1 MRARV
6 RRLEGISAS
15 AADAF
20 ELLKGS
26 GRAVFLDSSLPG
38 DLGRFSIVGIDPRTV
53 LTDEDGV
60 VKVNGRRV
68 EGDFLETARS
78 LFESRR
84 DQSPDGLPL
93 VSGAIGYL
101 SYDFGRRF
109 EHIESRHHK
118 ELKMPDAQ
126 LVFYRNYL
134 IEDRASGTLFLTDD
148 GLDDGSG
155 RRFDE
160 LERLVRSAPTA
171 PVPVRT
177 DRLAAF
183 RSRFTREEYEAAV
196 AAMTRYM
203 GAGDIYV
210 ANMTHELVVPSQA
223 APYDVYRY
231 LRTYNPAPFSAY
243 LEGEDWAVCC
253 ASVERFLRLR
263 DGVVQ
268 TRPIKGTRPRGAM
281 PEEDRA
287 NLAELRDSAK
297 DHSELL
303 MIVDLERN
311 DLSRVC
317 VPGSVQVTDHF
328 AIEPYATVF
337 HLVSTIEGRLADD
350 KDAFDLVR
358 AAFPGGSITGAPK
371 IRAMQIIDELER
383 SARGMYTGSIGYFS
397 DSGDCDLNIVIRTA
411 VWQDGCYRIGVGGG
425 ITYES
430 DPTFEYQET
439 LDKARAVL
447 AAVAGG
453 EAR

>member
-1 MRARV
+1 MRAHV
-6 RRLEGISAS
+6 RRLEGVSAS
-15 AADAF
+15 AADVF

-26 GRAVFLDSSLPG
+26 SRAAFLDSSLPG
-38 DLGRFSIVGIDPRTV
+38 DLGRFSIVGMDSRTV

-60 VKVNGRRV
+60 VTVDGHQV

-78 LFESRR
+78 FFEPRR

-93 VSGAIGYL
+93 ASGAIGYL

-109 EHIESRHHK
+109 EHIESRHPR

-134 IEDRASGTLFLTDD
+134 IEDRASGALFLTDD
-148 GLDDGSG
+148 GLGDGSD
-155 RRFDE
+155 RRLGE

-171 PVPVRT
+171 PVPAHT

-183 RSRFTREEYEAAV
+183 QSRFARGEYEAAV
-196 AAMTRYM
+196 TAMTRYM

-243 LEGEDWAVCC
+243 LEGEGWAVCC
-253 ASVERFLRLR
+253 ASMERFLHLR

-268 TRPIKGTRPRGAM
+268 TRPIKGTRPRGAT

-337 HLVSTIEGRLADD
+337 HLVSTIEGRLAED

-383 SARGMYTGSIGYFS
+383 SARGLYTGSIGYFS
-397 DSGDCDLNIVIRTA
+397 DSGDCDLNIVIRAA

-430 DPTFEYQET
+430 DPAFEYQET

>member
-1 MRARV
+1 MRAHV
-6 RRLEGISAS
+6 RRLEGVSAN
-15 AADAF
+15 AADVF

-26 GRAVFLDSSLPG
+26 ARAAFLDSSLPG

-60 VKVNGRRV
+60 VKVDGHQV

-78 LFESRR
+78 LFEPRR

-93 VSGAIGYL
+93 ASGAIGYL

-109 EHIESRHHK
+109 EHIESRHPR
-118 ELKMPDAQ
+118 ELKTPDAQ

-134 IEDRASGTLFLTDD
+134 IEDRASGALFLTDD
-148 GLDDGSG
+148 GLGDGSG
-155 RRFDE
+155 RRLDE
-160 LERLVRSAPTA
+160 LEQLVRSAPTA
-171 PVPVRT
+171 PVPART

-183 RSRFTREEYEAAV
+183 QSRFTRGEYEAAV

-210 ANMTHELVVPSQA
+210 ANMTHELIVPSQA
-223 APYDVYRY
+223 APYDAFRY

-253 ASVERFLRLR
+253 ASMERFLRLR

-268 TRPIKGTRPRGAM
+268 TRPIKGTRPRGAT
-281 PEEDRA
+281 PEEDRT

-337 HLVSTIEGRLADD
+337 HLVSTVEGRLAGD
-350 KDAFDLVR
+350 KDVFDLVR

-411 VWQDGCYRIGVGGG
+411 IWQDGCYRIGAGGG

-430 DPTFEYQET
+430 DPAFEYQET

-453 EAR
+453 ETR

>member
-6 RRLEGISAS
+6 RHLEGVGTG
-15 AADAF
+15 AADVF
-20 ELLKGS
+20 ELVRGGGK
-26 GRAVFLDSSLPG
+26 AAFLDSSLPG
-38 DLGRFSIVGIDPRTV
+38 GLGRFSLVGIDPRTV
-53 LTDEDGV
+53 LTDEGGV
-60 VKVNGRRV
+60 VKVNGQQV
-68 EGDFLETARS
+68 EGDFLEAARS
-78 LFESRR
+78 IFEQRR
-84 DQSPDGLPL
+84 DQVPDALPL
-93 VSGAIGYL
+93 ASGAIGYL
-101 SYDFGRRF
+101 PYDYGRRF
-109 EHIESRHHK
+109 EHIGSRHPK
-118 ELKMPDAQ
+118 ELRMPDAQ

-134 IEDRASGTLFLTDD
+134 IEDRVAGTLFLTDD
-148 GLDDGSG
+148 GLDDGSD
-155 RRFDE
+155 RRLDK
-160 LERLVRSAPTA
+160 LERLVRGAAAA
-171 PVPVRT
+171 PVPARC
-177 DRLAAF
+177 DHLAAF
-183 RSRFTREEYEAAV
+183 QSRFTREEYEAAV

-210 ANMTHELVVPSQA
+210 ANMTHELIAPSQA
-223 APYDVYRY
+223 KPYDVYRY

-243 LEGEDWAVCC
+243 LEGEGWAACC
-253 ASVERFLRLR
+253 ASMERFLRLR

-268 TRPIKGTRPRGAM
+268 TRPIKGTRPRGAT

-287 NLAELRDSAK
+287 NLNELRDSAK

-337 HLVSTIEGRLADD
+337 HLVSTIEGRLADG

-371 IRAMQIIDELER
+371 IRAMEIIDELER
-383 SARGMYTGSIGYFS
+383 SARGLYTGSIGYFS

-411 VWQDGCYRIGVGGG
+411 IWQDGCYRIGAGGG

-430 DPTFEYQET
+430 DPAFEYQET

>member
-1 MRARV
+1 MRARM
-6 RRLEGISAS
+6 RRLDGVTAG
-15 AADAF
+15 AAGVF
-20 ELLKGS
+20 ELVRGGGK
-26 GRAVFLDSSLPG
+26 AAFLDSALPG
-38 DLGRFSIVGIDPRTV
+38 DLGRFSIVGLWPRLV
-53 LTDEDGV
+53 LTDESGV
-60 VKVNGRRV
+60 VKVDGRRV
-68 EGDFLETARS
+68 AGDFLDVAQRISNE
-78 LFESRR
+78 RR
-84 DQSPDGLPL
+84 DEAPADLPL
-93 VSGAIGYL
+93 ASGAVGYL

-109 EHIESRHHK
+109 ERIESRHPK
-118 ELKMPDAQ
+118 EALLPDAQ
-126 LVFYRNYL
+126 LTFYRTYL
-134 IEDRASGTLFLTDD
+134 IEDRASGAVYLSDD
-148 GLDDGSG
+148 GLDGDSEK
-155 RRFDE
+155 RLDE
-160 LERLVRSAPTA
+160 LERLVRSAPAA
-171 PVPVRT
+171 PVPMRT
-177 DRLAAF
+177 DRLAPF
-183 RSRFTREEYEAAV
+183 KSRFTREEYEAAV

-210 ANMTHELVVPSQA
+210 ANMTHELIAPSQA

-243 LEGEDWAVCC
+243 LEGEGWAVSC
-253 ASVERFLRLR
+253 ASMERFLHLR
-263 DGVVQ
+263 GGVVQ
-268 TRPIKGTRPRGAM
+268 TRPIKGTRPRGAT
-281 PEEDRA
+281 PEEDKA
-287 NLAELRDSAK
+287 NLIELRDSAK

-317 VPGSVQVTDHF
+317 MPGSVAVTDHF

-337 HLVSTIEGRLADD
+337 HLVSTIEGRLSED

-371 IRAMQIIDELER
+371 IRAMEIIDELER
-383 SARGMYTGSIGYFS
+383 SARGLYTGSIGYFS
-397 DSGDCDLNIVIRTA
+397 DNGDCDLNIVIRTA

-430 DPTFEYQET
+430 DPAFEYQET